1 MTSPRIRN
9 LLATVPAAIA
19 VLAVFAAVA
28 FAATIDGEDKSENL
42 RGTNQPDTINANG
55 GNDKVTAR
63 KGADTVNGGLGNDLL
78 FGGFGNDTVDG
89 GDGDDKLHGG
99 HGNDTQNGGAGNDT
113 IYAGRGVDVSNGGD
127 GNDRLWALARADT
140 RKAGVDTL
148 DGGNGDDVFRT
159 RDGEADVITCGEG
172 NDTAFLDRK
181 DVISDATAENANGS
195 CETVKRQ
202 RAKRN
207 WKDSNETNNEPTS

>member
-1 MTSPRIRN
+1 MTSPRLRN
-9 LLATVPAAIA
+9 LLSVIPATIA

-28 FAATIDGEDKSENL
+28 YAATITGKDTSENL
-42 RGTNQPDTINANG
+42 RGTNQTDTINANG
-55 GNDKVTAR
+55 GDDKVNAR
-63 KGADTVNGGLGNDLL
+63 RADDTITGDAGNDLL
-78 FGGFGNDTVDG
+78 FAGFGNDTSDG
-89 GDGDDKLHGG
+89 GEGDDKMHGG
-99 HGNDTQNGGAGNDT
+99 HGNDTQNGGPGNDT

-127 GNDRLWALARADT
+127 GNDRLWALAHADT

-181 DVISDATAENANGS
+181 DVISDASEAAPNGS

-207 WKDSNETNNEPTS
+207 WKDSNETHNEPTS